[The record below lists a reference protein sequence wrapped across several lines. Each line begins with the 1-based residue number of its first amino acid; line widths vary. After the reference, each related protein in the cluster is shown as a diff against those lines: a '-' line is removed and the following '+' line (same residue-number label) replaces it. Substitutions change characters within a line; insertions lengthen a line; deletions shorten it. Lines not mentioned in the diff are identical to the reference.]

1 MTGLIDIFKEAII
14 YPISNIIVLLTIGAL
29 LLVSN
34 IPSLLFSYGI
44 DLSPSIVGIF
54 GIIAL
59 VVAVLLSGYTLSVIR
74 DAIDMN
80 VSIPKLDFA
89 KNFVDGIKA
98 IVLEIIYYIIPTII
112 VAIVFFI
119 SGAPNSIMKILSF
132 FAENEALLNQT
143 LNSTG
148 AVNTQIFQMIP
159 QEYIVGL
166 INGLAITAIVAIIL
180 YLIFGLLYEIALC
193 RLAKYD
199 TLTEGLR
206 FGEVIKD
213 IRTIGIGKYIGWYI
227 LLIII
232 TVVLSL
238 VVALITAIPYIGVII
253 SYLLCAPFIF
263 LFASRALG
271 LLYIEAD
278 RPE

>member
-1 MTGLIDIFKEAII
+1 MTGLIDIFKEAIV
-14 YPISNIIVLLTIGAL
+14 YPLSNVIVLLTIGAL

-34 IPSLLFSYGI
+34 IPSLLFAYGI
-44 DLSPSIVGIF
+44 DVSPSIVGIF
-54 GIIAL
+54 GIITL
-59 VVAVLLSGYTLSVIR
+59 VVGILLSGYTLSIIR

-80 VSIPKLDFA
+80 VSIPQLDFA

-98 IVLEIIYYIIPTII
+98 IILEIIYYIIPTII

-119 SGAPNSIMKILSF
+119 SGAPSSIMKILNF

-143 LNSTG
+143 LISTG
-148 AVNTQIFQMIP
+148 AVDTQIFQMIP
-159 QEYIVGL
+159 QEYVAGL

-206 FGEVIKD
+206 FGEVFKD
-213 IRTIGIGKYIGWYI
+213 IKTIGIGKYVGWYI

-232 TVVLSL
+232 VAVLSIIIG
-238 VVALITAIPYIGVII
+238 LIAAIPYIGIII
-253 SYLLCAPFIF
+253 SNLVFAPFMF
-263 LFASRALG
+263 LFTSRALG

>member
-1 MTGLIDIFKEAII
+1 MTGLIDIFKEAIV
-14 YPISNIIVLLTIGAL
+14 YPLSNVIVLLTIGAL

-34 IPSLLFSYGI
+34 IPSLLFTYGI
-44 DLSPSIVGIF
+44 DVSPSIVGIF
-54 GIIAL
+54 GIITL
-59 VVAVLLSGYTLSVIR
+59 VVGILLSGYTLSIIR

-80 VSIPKLDFA
+80 VSIPQLDFA

>member
-1 MTGLIDIFKEAII
+1 MTGLIDIFKEAIV
-14 YPISNIIVLLTIGAL
+14 YPLSNVIVLLTIGAL

-34 IPSLLFSYGI
+34 IPSILLPYGI
-44 DLSPSIVGIF
+44 DLGTPIFAIF

-59 VVAVLLSGYTLSVIR
+59 VVGILISGYTLSIIR

-98 IVLEIIYYIIPTII
+98 IVLQIIYYIIPAII

-119 SGAPNSIMKILSF
+119 SGAPGALMKIFNF

-159 QEYIVGL
+159 QEYVAGL
-166 INGLAITAIVAIIL
+166 INGLAITAIIAVIL

-199 TLTEGLR
+199 SLKEGLR
-206 FGEVIKD
+206 FGEVFKD
-213 IRTIGIGKYIGWYI
+213 IRTIGIGKYVGWFI

-232 TVVLSL
+232 VFVLSI
-238 VVALITAIPYIGVII
+238 VMGIIISIPYIGMII

-263 LFASRALG
+263 LFTSRALG
-271 LLYIEAD
+271 LIYIEAD